1 MNRFAAALAGL
12 LLLGAAVLGCLFFFS
27 PQGARSAMSD
37 VKVSGFSVILDPGHG
52 GEDGGTVAADGTL
65 EKTINLQIAKEL
77 EPMLNA
83 CGYQTI
89 LLRESDS
96 LIGDNSLPTVRQRK
110 VSDIRRRLAAVEM
123 NPDSLLISIHQ
134 NHFTDPQYD
143 GAQVFYSGNDPQS
156 RLLADCI
163 QESIVTRLQ
172 PENTREI
179 KQTGSNIYLLY
190 HCKTPAVMVE
200 CGFLSNPREAAL
212 LKDKAYQKEMAF
224 SVLCGILTY
233 LE

>member
-1 MNRFAAALAGL
+1 MNRFTAALAGL
-12 LLLGAAVLGCLFFFS
+12 LLFGAVVLGCLFFFS
-27 PQGARSAMSD
+27 RQGIRPAMSD
-37 VKVSGFSVILDPGHG
+37 VRIDGFSVILDPGHG
-52 GEDGGTVAADGTL
+52 GEDGGALAADGTP
-65 EKTINLQIAKEL
+65 EKTINLQIAKQL

-96 LIGDNSLPTVRQRK
+96 LIGDNSLPTIRQRK
-110 VSDIRRRLAAVEM
+110 VSDIRRRLAMVEM

-134 NHFTDPQYD
+134 NHFTDPKYD

-163 QESIVTRLQ
+163 QEAIVTRLQ
-172 PENTREI
+172 PKNTREI

-200 CGFLSNPREAAL
+200 CGFLSNPAEAAR
-212 LKDKAYQKEMAF
+212 LKDEAYQKEMAF
-224 SVLCGILTY
+224 SVLCGILKY

>member
-1 MNRFAAALAGL
+1 MNRFTAALAGML
-12 LLLGAAVLGCLFFFS
+12 LFGAVVFGCLCFFS
-27 PQGARSAMSD
+27 QQGAQSAMSD
-37 VKVSGFSVILDPGHG
+37 VHVDGFSIILDPGHG
-52 GEDGGTVAADGTL
+52 GEDGGASAADGTL
-65 EKTINLQIAKEL
+65 EKTINLQIAKQL

-96 LIGDNSLPTVRQRK
+96 LIGDNSLPTIRQRK
-110 VSDIRRRLAAVEM
+110 VSDIRRRLAMVEM

-134 NHFTDPQYD
+134 NHFTDPKYD

-163 QESIVTRLQ
+163 QEAIVTRLQ
-172 PENTREI
+172 PDNTREI

-200 CGFLSNPREAAL
+200 CGFLSNPAEAAR
-212 LKDKAYQKEMAF
+212 LKDEAYQKEMAF
-224 SVLCGILTY
+224 SVLCGILKY

>member
-1 MNRFAAALAGL
+1 ML
-12 LLLGAAVLGCLFFFS
+12 LFGAVVFGCLCFFS
-27 PQGARSAMSD
+27 QQGAQSAMSD
-37 VKVSGFSVILDPGHG
+37 VHVDGFSIILDPGHG
-52 GEDGGTVAADGTL
+52 GEDGGASAADGTL
-65 EKTINLQIAKEL
+65 EKTINLQIAKQL

-89 LLRESDS
+89 LLRETDS

-110 VSDIRRRLAAVEM
+110 VSDIRRRLAMVEM

-134 NHFTDPQYD
+134 NHFTDPKYD
-143 GAQVFYSGNDPQS
+143 GAQVFYSGNDPRS

-163 QESIVTRLQ
+163 QEAIVTRLQ

-200 CGFLSNPREAAL
+200 CGFLSNPAEVSR
-212 LKDKAYQKEMAF
+212 LKDEAYQKEMAF
-224 SVLCGILTY
+224 SVLCGILKY